1 MTAALTLNVTHLVA
15 KEVGSK
21 KYEVASENN
30 IPSVFPSWIQAAWEK
45 SQYSHF
51 LATDEVFVKEHMIPI
66 FQVTREIFSW
76 RKIAINYE
84 LRSRK
89 HK

>member
-30 IPSVFPSWIQAAWEK
+30 IPSVFPSWIKAAWEK
-45 SQYSHF
+45 SQHNHF
-51 LATDEVFVKEHMIPI
+51 LATEESFVKDHLIPI
-66 FQVTREIFSW
+66 FQVWFSLKLMIEHDIHVFGW
-76 RKIAINYE
+76 
-84 LRSRK
+84 S
-89 HK
+89 